1 MKLSKKILF
10 LAMSFVTLGAVI
22 AAAAVSLSKAPQGK
36 QAAKVQEVAAEDGYT
51 VYYAGDL
58 GFATR
63 DPNDTRIVLGDAD
76 HGEQTVGTTSLAAK
90 SEQRF
95 SFKKTRSNYW
105 MGVGGYAVYVS
116 ENTTIRFLYLGYSTS
131 GNYSRNAEIN
141 NLVLKTADGSTAL
154 TSVTGDNILFSNY
167 TTAVIRFDLSNP
179 SAVKAHFHVVFNGV
193 EYYTFNGSTLIDT
206 VTYTHQCSGFA
217 DSYLD
222 KAMCGYNGT
231 TGGLSIIKFETYDN
245 IKNAENLIV
254 PGTRAFN
261 YSYISDFFFDLNFT
275 EQFYPDGSYL
285 NDHLTHFKNYSGQ
298 AINLGDGIVI
308 NGKTFRYWV
317 NSVDEDLSYPSSN
330 GVHSFP
336 LNAGNVYAPVALE
349 VQVSKLCFKF
359 NTRYF
364 PSDSIVITLKAGL
377 FEGYYNGNTYVL
389 PKDLTFKSSLDSVN
403 VHTAGENVIF
413 SQQPA
418 ETVQQYKITD
428 PQNWGEKTA
437 AGGAKYTQYVLWTN
451 VPRSASITDGVP
463 ADHYRYI
470 YENILVNGKTILYY
484 NAWARAN
491 SKDFTDLANNIQ
503 NPDYE
508 TTHPTGS
515 ANKIYDQAMNL
526 TIATDQVNY
535 VIFVNIPNQLVT
547 DLSLGTLSFELRDGS
562 AWVTPDGVIRI
573 NCAPADRYVVEEF
586 VENEMHMFD
595 YTSEQGYCADAEH
608 HYYITAKEAFNALTS
623 EQQAAF
629 QNANCFKPAKAR
641 YEAWAAANGD
651 ANPYDNINGISS
663 SNILSSI
670 DVRNNTFVIVIVATI
685 TILCATSI
693 VIVIK
698 KRKVN

>member
-10 LAMSFVTLGAVI
+10 SAMSFVTLGGVI
-22 AAAAVSLSKAPQGK
+22 AAAAISLSKAPQGK

-51 VYYAGDL
+51 VYYDGDL

-63 DPNDTRIVLGDAD
+63 DPNDTRIIMGDAD
-76 HGEQTVGTTSLAAK
+76 HGEQTVGASLAAK
-90 SEQRF
+90 SEQIF
-95 SFKKTRSNYW
+95 TFKKTRSNYW

-116 ENTTIRFLYLGYSTS
+116 SDTTIRFIYLGYSTS
-131 GNYSRNAEIN
+131 GNYARTPEVS
-141 NLVLKTADGSTAL
+141 NLVMKTADGATEL
-154 TSVTGDNILFSNY
+154 TSVTGDSKLFTDY
-167 TTAVIRFDLSNP
+167 TKAFIRFDLSNP
-179 SAVKAHFHVVFNGV
+179 SAVKAHFHVEFNGV

-206 VTYTHQCSGFA
+206 VTYSHQCSGFA
-217 DSYLD
+217 SSMLD

-231 TGGLSIIKFETYDN
+231 TGGLSIIKFQTYDN
-245 IKNAENLIV
+245 QRNAESLIV
-254 PGTRAFN
+254 PGSRAFS
-261 YSYISDFFFDLNFT
+261 YSYISDFFFDLNLT
-275 EQFYPDGSYL
+275 EQFYPDNVYL
-285 NDHLTHFKNYSGQ
+285 NDHLTHYKNYSGS
-298 AINLGDGIVI
+298 AINLGDGILI
-308 NGKTFRYWV
+308 NGKTFRNWV
-317 NSVDEDLSYPSSN
+317 NAVDEDLSYPSSS

-336 LNAGNVYAPVALE
+336 LNAGNAYAPVALE
-349 VQVSKLCFKF
+349 IQTMKLCFKF

-377 FEGYYNGNTYVL
+377 FEGYYDGNTYML
-389 PKDLTFKSSLDSVN
+389 PKDLTFKSSLDPVN
-403 VHTAGENVIF
+403 VHTPGQNIIF
-413 SQQPA
+413 AEEPA
-418 ETVQQYKITD
+418 ESVENYRITD

-437 AGGAKYTQYVLWTN
+437 TGGAKYTQYVLWTN
-451 VPRSASITDGVP
+451 VPRSTSITDGVP

-491 SKDFTDLANNIQ
+491 SKDFTDWSNNVQ

-515 ANKIYDQAMNL
+515 ANHIYDQAMNL
-526 TIATDQVNY
+526 TIATDQTNY

-562 AWVTPDGVIRI
+562 AWLTPTGVARI
-573 NCAPADRYVVEEF
+573 NCAPADRYVVEDF
-586 VENEMHMFD
+586 VEGPMHMFD
-595 YTSEQGYCADAEH
+595 YTSESGYCADNEH

-629 QNANCFKPAKAR
+629 QNANCFKPSKAR

-663 SNILSSI
+663 SNILYSI
-670 DVRNNTFVIVIVATI
+670 NVGNNTFVIVIVATI